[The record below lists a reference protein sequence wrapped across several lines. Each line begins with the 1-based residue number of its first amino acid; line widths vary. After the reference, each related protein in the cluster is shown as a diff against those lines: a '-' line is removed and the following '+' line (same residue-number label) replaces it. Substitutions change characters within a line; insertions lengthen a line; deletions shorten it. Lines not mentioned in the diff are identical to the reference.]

1 MHWSVEH
8 ARGRS
13 GRLLSEGPR
22 ASAAPGDAGTAVGEG
37 TAASHRRERA
47 RGERSVTT
55 IVEAAVPA
63 EQLALG
69 ETLRAVPDTRV
80 DAVRA
85 VAAGSSSVLPVLVFD
100 GHHEAVEAALR
111 EDASVDS
118 VSTLAALEAEC
129 VYQVEWESAA
139 GDRLRTMFPD
149 EGAVL
154 RTRAADEKWCFR
166 ALFADRGPMEEWY
179 RGSREAGL
187 DVDVESVHDPTESV
201 RSRQHGLSRKQY
213 VALETALQNGFYD
226 IPRKVTLEE
235 LADEFDVSHQAL
247 SERLSRAHRSTIANV
262 VAADFPVAR
271 VE

>member
-1 MHWSVEH
+1 MTS
-8 ARGRS
+8 
-13 GRLLSEGPR
+13 
-22 ASAAPGDAGTAVGEG
+22 
-37 TAASHRRERA
+37 
-47 RGERSVTT
+47 

-63 EQLALG
+63 DQLALAA
-69 ETLRAVPDTRV
+69 TLRVVPDTRA

-85 VAAGSSSVLPVLVFD
+85 VAGGASPVMPVLVFD
-100 GHHEAVEAALR
+100 GHHEDVEPALR
-111 EDASVDS
+111 DDPSVAT
-118 VSTLAALEAEC
+118 VSPLATLEKEC
-129 VYQVEWESAA
+129 VYQVEWADGAA
-139 GDRLRTMFPD
+139 DSLRTVLPD

-154 RTRAADEKWCFR
+154 RTRAADGKWCFR
-166 ALFADRGPMEEWY
+166 ALFADRSPMENWY
-179 RGSREAGL
+179 HGCRDDGL

-213 VALETALQNGFYD
+213 VALETALQHGFYD
-226 IPRKVTLEE
+226 IPRQVTLEE

>member
-1 MHWSVEH
+1 
-8 ARGRS
+8 
-13 GRLLSEGPR
+13 
-22 ASAAPGDAGTAVGEG
+22 
-37 TAASHRRERA
+37 
-47 RGERSVTT
+47 VTS

-69 ETLRAVPDTRV
+69 ETLRAVPEARV

-85 VAAGSSSVLPVLVFD
+85 VAAGSSSVMPVLVFD
-100 GHHEAVEAALR
+100 GHHEDIDSALR
-111 EDASVDS
+111 EDRSVES
-118 VSTLAALEAEC
+118 VSALATLEKEC
-129 VYQVEWESAA
+129 VYRVEWESDAEE
-139 GDRLRTMFPD
+139 RLRTMFPD

-154 RTRAADEKWCFR
+154 RTRAADGKWCFR
-166 ALFADRGPMEEWY
+166 ALFADRSPMEDWY
-179 RGSREAGL
+179 HGCRDAGL

-213 VALETALQNGFYD
+213 VALETALQHGFYD

>member
-1 MHWSVEH
+1 MTS
-8 ARGRS
+8 
-13 GRLLSEGPR
+13 
-22 ASAAPGDAGTAVGEG
+22 
-37 TAASHRRERA
+37 
-47 RGERSVTT
+47 

-63 EQLALG
+63 DQLGLAA
-69 ETLRAVPDTRV
+69 TLRAVPDTRV
-80 DAVRA
+80 DAVRT
-85 VAAGSSSVLPVLVFD
+85 VAAGSESMLPVLVFD
-100 GHHEAVEAALR
+100 GHYEDVEPALR
-111 EDASVDS
+111 DDPSVASVS
-118 VSTLAALEAEC
+118 PLATLEKEC
-129 VYQVEWESAA
+129 VYQVEWTADAS
-139 GDRLRTMFPD
+139 DRLETMFPE
-149 EGAVL
+149 EGAVM

-179 RGSREAGL
+179 HGCRDAGL

-213 VALETALQNGFYD
+213 VALETALQHGFYD

>member
-1 MHWSVEH
+1 
-8 ARGRS
+8 
-13 GRLLSEGPR
+13 
-22 ASAAPGDAGTAVGEG
+22 
-37 TAASHRRERA
+37 
-47 RGERSVTT
+47 VTS

-63 EQLALG
+63 DQLGLAA
-69 ETLRAVPDTRV
+69 TLRAVPDTRV
-80 DAVRA
+80 DAVRT
-85 VAAGSSSVLPVLVFD
+85 VAAGSESMLPVLVFD
-100 GHHEAVEAALR
+100 GHYEDVEPALR
-111 EDASVDS
+111 DDPSVASVS
-118 VSTLAALEAEC
+118 PLATLEKEC
-129 VYQVEWESAA
+129 VYQVEWTADAS
-139 GDRLRTMFPD
+139 DRLETMFPE
-149 EGAVL
+149 EGAVM

-179 RGSREAGL
+179 HGCRDAGL

-213 VALETALQNGFYD
+213 VALETALQHGFYD